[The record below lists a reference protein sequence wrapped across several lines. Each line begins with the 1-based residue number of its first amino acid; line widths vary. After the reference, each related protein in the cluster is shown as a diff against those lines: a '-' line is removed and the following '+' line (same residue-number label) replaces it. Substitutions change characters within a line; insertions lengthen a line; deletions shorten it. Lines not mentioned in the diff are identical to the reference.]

1 MIGKLLFKMVNLF
14 KSFQFIHNQAW
25 KDFIRNFHKRWVI
38 IITIFIS
45 TFVLFLISTLNFSI
59 NQELQKNTQ
68 TILGGDAEIET
79 HIKSLDQEIIEE
91 IKSIGKISLNTSLT
105 SMASNGNDKNSK
117 TAFIR
122 LRAVDDN
129 YPLYGSITTS
139 HPNRLKLFY
148 TEDNQVLIN
157 ENLSRNL
164 NVKAGDTIL
173 LRNHQFIVNSVI
185 QDIPDIG
192 GAGIFGDLALI
203 NQEGLNLLDI
213 KSSENFL
220 EYEYRVKFSDDLEVK
235 NARNSL
241 KEILIDIP
249 ETRLRFPENT
259 SNFLQ
264 RTLDNFSNFLSLIS
278 LTAILISGIGIANT
292 IIAFINQNQTSIA
305 VQKSLGLSSRMIQLI
320 YGYQI
325 LFLTFILCIIAFFM
339 SGMFPHFINPFL
351 PTSLGLNLQVVFNL
365 GIFVR
370 VSLITILAISIFLI
384 PALNAIHKLSA
395 NSLFRNSFEFVNFN
409 LTKKTIIINS
419 ILVTFLI
426 FLFTWGSPLWFTN
439 IIFLCGFIASI
450 IIFYF
455 TFKVLTI
462 FMLKF
467 HHSFSLSYILA
478 KRNILSPQSL
488 APIILTTLG
497 MGITLLLTIIYIGFS
512 FQTFV
517 NKGLNNQVPD
527 YFFININQDIKNDF
541 VKKLTSYD
549 PKSEI
554 NIVPLATARV
564 KEING
569 VDPRSYIDRNN
580 NSSWVIRGER
590 RVSWSKEPA
599 ENNPII
605 EGQWWTNNPTE
616 DLLISFDY
624 DAAIDL
630 GIQLED
636 IITLSIYG
644 REVQGTVKNFRKV
657 DYADFTIN
665 FAMILNTSYA
675 EKIPHEFIATINLP
689 NNITINES
697 ELLKNFPNIS
707 SIKVASYIEK
717 INNLL
722 NKVSLAVLALSL
734 VIIVIGFLV
743 ISSAILVQGKSQLY
757 QHLIFKIL
765 GLKKSIIIKTSILE
779 FTIIFLTTIGFTTL
793 LSSLASYL
801 ILNNI
806 FNIEWAFNIPVTFLI
821 FLIVG
826 IITLLMIL
834 KTTIGN
840 LNPKVYPLIRNN

>member
-1 MIGKLLFKMVNLF
+1 MVNLF

-117 TAFIR
+117 TAFIQ

-164 NVKAGDTIL
+164 NVKTGDTIL
-173 LRNHQFIVNSVI
+173 LRKHQFIVNSVI

-213 KSSENFL
+213 KPSENFL

-325 LFLTFILCIIAFFM
+325 LFLTFILCIIAFFI

-351 PTSLGLNLQVVFNL
+351 PTSLGLNLQAVFNL

-806 FNIEWAFNIPVTFLI
+806 FNIEWAFNMPVTFLI

-834 KTTIGN
+834 KTTMGN

>member
-325 LFLTFILCIIAFFM
+325 LFLTFILCIMAFFM

-351 PTSLGLNLQVVFNL
+351 PTSLGLNLQAVFNL

-834 KTTIGN
+834 KTTMGN

>member
-1 MIGKLLFKMVNLF
+1 MVNLF

-25 KDFIRNFHKRWVI
+25 KDFIRNFHKRWII

-79 HIKSLDQEIIEE
+79 HIKSLDQEVIEK

-148 TEDNQVLIN
+148 SEDNHVLIN

-164 NVKAGDTIL
+164 NVKTGDIIL
-173 LRNHQFIVNSVI
+173 LRNHQFIINSII

-203 NQEGLNLLDI
+203 NQEGLSLLNI

-220 EYEYRVKFSDDLEVK
+220 EYEYRVKFNDDFEVK

-241 KEILIDIP
+241 KEILIEIP

-305 VQKSLGLSSRMIQLI
+305 VQKSLGFSSRMIQLI

-325 LFLTFILCIIAFFM
+325 LFLTFILCIIAFFI

-351 PTSLGLNLQVVFNL
+351 PTSLGLNLQAVFNL

-419 ILVTFLI
+419 VLVTLLI

-527 YFFININQDIKNDF
+527 YFFININQEIKNDF

-665 FAMILNTSYA
+665 FAMIFNISYA

-806 FNIEWAFNIPVTFLI
+806 FNIEWNFNIPMTFLI
-821 FLIVG
+821 FLVVG
-826 IITLLMIL
+826 LITLLMIL
-834 KTTIGN
+834 KTTMGN

>member
-1 MIGKLLFKMVNLF
+1 MVNLF

-220 EYEYRVKFSDDLEVK
+220 EYKYRVKFSDDLEVK

-351 PTSLGLNLQVVFNL
+351 PASLGLNLQVVFNL

-834 KTTIGN
+834 KTTVVN

>member
-305 VQKSLGLSSRMIQLI
+305 VQKSLGLTSRMIQLI

-512 FQTFV
+512 FQSFV

-616 DLLISFDY
+616 DLLISFDH

-834 KTTIGN
+834 KTTMGN

>member
-1 MIGKLLFKMVNLF
+1 MVNLF

-203 NQEGLNLLDI
+203 NQEGLNLLEI

-305 VQKSLGLSSRMIQLI
+305 VQKSLGLTSRMIQLI

-351 PTSLGLNLQVVFNL
+351 PTSLGLNLQAVFNL

-806 FNIEWAFNIPVTFLI
+806 FNIEWAFNMPVTFLI

-834 KTTIGN
+834 KTTMGN

>member
-1 MIGKLLFKMVNLF
+1 MVNLF

-164 NVKAGDTIL
+164 NVKTGDTIL

-203 NQEGLNLLDI
+203 NQEGLNLLEI

-305 VQKSLGLSSRMIQLI
+305 VQKSLGLTSRMIQLI

-351 PTSLGLNLQVVFNL
+351 PTSLGLNLQAVFNL

-439 IIFLCGFIASI
+439 IIFLCGFITSI

-806 FNIEWAFNIPVTFLI
+806 FNIEWAFNMPVTFLI

-834 KTTIGN
+834 KTTMGN

>member
-1 MIGKLLFKMVNLF
+1 MVNLF

-351 PTSLGLNLQVVFNL
+351 PTSLGLNLQAVFNL

-697 ELLKNFPNIS
+697 ELLKIFPNIS

>member
-1 MIGKLLFKMVNLF
+1 MVNLF

-203 NQEGLNLLDI
+203 NQKGLNLLDI

-689 NNITINES
+689 NNIAINES

-834 KTTIGN
+834 KTTMGN

>member
-1 MIGKLLFKMVNLF
+1 MVNLF

-59 NQELQKNTQ
+59 NQELQKNIQ

-164 NVKAGDTIL
+164 NVKTGDTIL

-213 KSSENFL
+213 NSSENFL

-305 VQKSLGLSSRMIQLI
+305 VQKSLGLTSRMIQLI

-325 LFLTFILCIIAFFM
+325 LFLTFILCIIAFLM

-439 IIFLCGFIASI
+439 IIFLCGFITSI

-806 FNIEWAFNIPVTFLI
+806 FNIEWAFNMPVTFLI

-834 KTTIGN
+834 KTTMGN

>member
-1 MIGKLLFKMVNLF
+1 MVNLF

-203 NQEGLNLLDI
+203 NQEGLNLLEI

-305 VQKSLGLSSRMIQLI
+305 VQKSLGLTSRMIQLI

-339 SGMFPHFINPFL
+339 SGMFPHFINSFL

-478 KRNILSPQSL
+478 KRNILSPQSP

-665 FAMILNTSYA
+665 FAMIFNISYA

-689 NNITINES
+689 NNININES
-697 ELLKNFPNIS
+697 ELLKIFPNIS

-722 NKVSLAVLALSL
+722 NKVSLAVLTLSL

-806 FNIEWAFNIPVTFLI
+806 FNIEWAFNMPVTFLI
-821 FLIVG
+821 FFIVG
-826 IITLLMIL
+826 IVTLLMIL
-834 KTTIGN
+834 KTTMKN
-840 LNPKVYPLIRNN
+840 LDPKVYPLIRNN

>member
-1 MIGKLLFKMVNLF
+1 MVNLF

-203 NQEGLNLLDI
+203 NQEGLNLLEI

-305 VQKSLGLSSRMIQLI
+305 VQKSLGLTSRMIQLI

-325 LFLTFILCIIAFFM
+325 LFLTFILCIIAFLI

-351 PTSLGLNLQVVFNL
+351 PTSLGLNLQAVFNL

-806 FNIEWAFNIPVTFLI
+806 FNIEWAFNMPVTFLI

-834 KTTIGN
+834 KTTMGN

>member
-1 MIGKLLFKMVNLF
+1 MVNLF
-14 KSFQFIHNQAW
+14 KNFQFIHNQAW

-68 TILGGDAEIET
+68 TILGGDAEIEIN
-79 HIKSLDQEIIEE
+79 IKSLNPQIIEE

-105 SMASNGNDKNSK
+105 SMASNRNDKDTK
-117 TAFIR
+117 TVFIR
-122 LRAVDDN
+122 LRAVDNN
-129 YPLYGSITTS
+129 YPLYGSIKTS

-148 TEDNQVLIN
+148 AEDNQVLIN

-164 NVKAGDTIL
+164 NVKTGDTIL
-173 LRNHQFIVNSVI
+173 LRNHEFVINSVI

-220 EYEYRVKFSDDLEVK
+220 EYEYRVKFNDNLELK

-278 LTAILISGIGIANT
+278 LTAILISGIGIGNT

-305 VQKSLGLSSRMIQLI
+305 VQKSLGLSSRMIQLV

-325 LFLTFILCIIAFFM
+325 LFLTFILCIIAFFI
-339 SGMFPHFINPFL
+339 SGMFPYIINSFL
-351 PTSLGLNLQVVFNL
+351 PTSLGLNLQAVFNL

-395 NSLFRNSFEFVNFN
+395 NSLFRNSFKFVSFN

-419 ILVTFLI
+419 ILVTLLI

-455 TFKVLTI
+455 IFKALTI

-467 HHSFSLSYILA
+467 NYFSSLSYILA

-497 MGITLLLTIIYIGFS
+497 MGIALLLTIIYIGFS
-512 FQTFV
+512 FQSFV

-527 YFFININQDIKNDF
+527 YFFININQDIKNEF
-541 VKKLTSYD
+541 VKKLASYD
-549 PKSEI
+549 SKSEI

-590 RVSWSKEPA
+590 RVSWSKKPA
-599 ENNPII
+599 ENNPLI
-605 EGQWWTNNPTE
+605 EGQWWTNNSTE

-624 DAAIDL
+624 DAAKDL
-630 GIQLED
+630 GIELED
-636 IITLSIYG
+636 VITLSIYG
-644 REVQGTVKNFRKV
+644 IEVQGTVKNFRKV

-697 ELLKNFPNIS
+697 ELLKIFPNIS

-717 INNLL
+717 INKLL

-734 VIIVIGFLV
+734 VIIIIGFLV

-765 GLKKSIIIKTSILE
+765 GLKKSIIIRTSILE

-806 FNIEWAFNIPVTFLI
+806 FNIEWTFNIPVTFLI

-826 IITLLMIL
+826 IITLFMIL
-834 KTTIGN
+834 KTTMKN

>member
-1 MIGKLLFKMVNLF
+1 MVNLF

-689 NNITINES
+689 NNIAINES

-834 KTTIGN
+834 KTTMGN

>member
-1 MIGKLLFKMVNLF
+1 MVNLF

-325 LFLTFILCIIAFFM
+325 LFLTFILCIMAFFM

>member
-1 MIGKLLFKMVNLF
+1 MVNLF

-305 VQKSLGLSSRMIQLI
+305 VQKSLGLTSRMIQLI

-806 FNIEWAFNIPVTFLI
+806 FNIEWVFNIPVTFLI

>member
-1 MIGKLLFKMVNLF
+1 MVNLF

-59 NQELQKNTQ
+59 NQELQKNIQ

-213 KSSENFL
+213 KPSENFL
-220 EYEYRVKFSDDLEVK
+220 EYEYRVKFSDDLEIK

-305 VQKSLGLSSRMIQLI
+305 VQKSLGLTSRMIQLI

-339 SGMFPHFINPFL
+339 SGMFPHFINSFL

-569 VDPRSYIDRNN
+569 VDPSSYIDRNN

-806 FNIEWAFNIPVTFLI
+806 FNIEWAFNMPVTFLI

-834 KTTIGN
+834 KTTMGN

>member
-1 MIGKLLFKMVNLF
+1 MVNLF

-203 NQEGLNLLDI
+203 NQEGLNLLEI

-351 PTSLGLNLQVVFNL
+351 PTSLGLNLQAVFNL

-834 KTTIGN
+834 KTTMGN

>member
-1 MIGKLLFKMVNLF
+1 MVNLF

-241 KEILIDIP
+241 KGILIDIP

-689 NNITINES
+689 NNIAINES

-806 FNIEWAFNIPVTFLI
+806 FNIEWAFNMPVTFLI

-834 KTTIGN
+834 KTTMRN

>member
-1 MIGKLLFKMVNLF
+1 MVNLF

-806 FNIEWAFNIPVTFLI
+806 FNIEWAFNMPVTFLI

-834 KTTIGN
+834 KTTMRN

>member
-1 MIGKLLFKMVNLF
+1 MVNLF

-325 LFLTFILCIIAFFM
+325 LFLTFILCIMAFFM

-351 PTSLGLNLQVVFNL
+351 PTSLGLNLQAVFNL

>member
-1 MIGKLLFKMVNLF
+1 MVNLF

-305 VQKSLGLSSRMIQLI
+305 VQKSLGLTSRMIQLI

-351 PTSLGLNLQVVFNL
+351 PTSLGLNLQAVFNL

-806 FNIEWAFNIPVTFLI
+806 FNIEWAFNMPVTFLI

-834 KTTIGN
+834 KTTMGN

>member
-1 MIGKLLFKMVNLF
+1 MVNLF

-305 VQKSLGLSSRMIQLI
+305 VQKSLGLTSRMIQLI

-339 SGMFPHFINPFL
+339 SGMFPHFINSFL

-439 IIFLCGFIASI
+439 IIFLCGFITSI

-801 ILNNI
+801 VLNNI
-806 FNIEWAFNIPVTFLI
+806 FNIEWAFNILATFLI

-834 KTTIGN
+834 KTTMGN

>member
-1 MIGKLLFKMVNLF
+1 MVNLF

-203 NQEGLNLLDI
+203 NQEGLNLLEI

-305 VQKSLGLSSRMIQLI
+305 VQKSLGLTSRMIQLI

-325 LFLTFILCIIAFFM
+325 LFLTFILCIMAFFM

-351 PTSLGLNLQVVFNL
+351 PTSLGLNLQAVFNL

-549 PKSEI
+549 SKSEI

-806 FNIEWAFNIPVTFLI
+806 FNIEWAFNMPVTFLI

-834 KTTIGN
+834 KTTMGN

>member
-1 MIGKLLFKMVNLF
+1 MVNLF

-305 VQKSLGLSSRMIQLI
+305 VQKSLGLTSRMIQLI

-325 LFLTFILCIIAFFM
+325 LFLTFILCIIAFFI

-351 PTSLGLNLQVVFNL
+351 PTSLGLNLQAVFNL

-806 FNIEWAFNIPVTFLI
+806 FNIEWAFNMPVTFLI

-834 KTTIGN
+834 KTTMGN

>member
-1 MIGKLLFKMVNLF
+1 MVNLF

-45 TFVLFLISTLNFSI
+45 TFVLFLISALNFSI

-79 HIKSLDQEIIEE
+79 NIKILDQEIIEK

-129 YPLYGSITTS
+129 YPLYGSITIS

-164 NVKAGDTIL
+164 NVKTGDTIL

-213 KSSENFL
+213 NSSENFL

-305 VQKSLGLSSRMIQLI
+305 VQKSLGLTSRMIQLI

-325 LFLTFILCIIAFFM
+325 LFLTFILCIIAFLM

-351 PTSLGLNLQVVFNL
+351 PASLGLNLQAVFNL

-419 ILVTFLI
+419 ILVTLLI

-455 TFKVLTI
+455 TFRVLTI

-580 NSSWVIRGER
+580 NSSWAIRGER

-657 DYADFTIN
+657 DYADLTIN

-697 ELLKNFPNIS
+697 ELLENFPNIS

-806 FNIEWAFNIPVTFLI
+806 FNIEWVFNIPITFLI

>member
-1 MIGKLLFKMVNLF
+1 MVNLF

-203 NQEGLNLLDI
+203 NQEGLNLLEI
-213 KSSENFL
+213 NSSENFL
-220 EYEYRVKFSDDLEVK
+220 EYEYRVKFSNDLEVK

-305 VQKSLGLSSRMIQLI
+305 VQKSLGLTSRMIQLI

-806 FNIEWAFNIPVTFLI
+806 FNIEWVFNIPVTFLI

>member
-1 MIGKLLFKMVNLF
+1 MVNLF

-241 KEILIDIP
+241 KGILIDIP

-806 FNIEWAFNIPVTFLI
+806 FNIEWVFNIPVTFLI

-834 KTTIGN
+834 KTTMGN

>member
-1 MIGKLLFKMVNLF
+1 MVNLF

-203 NQEGLNLLDI
+203 NQEGLNLLEI

-325 LFLTFILCIIAFFM
+325 LFLTFILCIMAFFM

-834 KTTIGN
+834 KTTMGN

>member
-1 MIGKLLFKMVNLF
+1 MVNLF

-305 VQKSLGLSSRMIQLI
+305 VQKSLGLTSRMIQLI

-325 LFLTFILCIIAFFM
+325 LFLTFILCIMAFFM

-351 PTSLGLNLQVVFNL
+351 PTSLGLNLQAVFNL

-806 FNIEWAFNIPVTFLI
+806 FNIEWVFNIPVTFLI

>member
-1 MIGKLLFKMVNLF
+1 MVNLF

-305 VQKSLGLSSRMIQLI
+305 VQKSLGLTSRMIQLI

-689 NNITINES
+689 NNMNINES
-697 ELLKNFPNIS
+697 ELLKIFPNIS

-806 FNIEWAFNIPVTFLI
+806 FNIEWAFNMPVTFLI

-834 KTTIGN
+834 KTTMGN

>member
-1 MIGKLLFKMVNLF
+1 MVNLF

-59 NQELQKNTQ
+59 NQELQKNIQ

-213 KSSENFL
+213 KPSENFL

-305 VQKSLGLSSRMIQLI
+305 VQKSLGLTSRMIQLI

-384 PALNAIHKLSA
+384 PALNAIQKLSA

-569 VDPRSYIDRNN
+569 VDPSSYIDRNN

-806 FNIEWAFNIPVTFLI
+806 FNIEWAFNMPVTFLI

-834 KTTIGN
+834 KTTMGN

>member
-1 MIGKLLFKMVNLF
+1 MVNLF

-241 KEILIDIP
+241 KGILIDIP

-305 VQKSLGLSSRMIQLI
+305 VQKSLGLTSRMIQLI

-339 SGMFPHFINPFL
+339 SGMFPHFINSFL

>member
-1 MIGKLLFKMVNLF
+1 MVNLF

-203 NQEGLNLLDI
+203 NQEGLNLLEI

>member
-1 MIGKLLFKMVNLF
+1 MVNLF

-91 IKSIGKISLNTSLT
+91 IKFIGKISLNTSLT

-203 NQEGLNLLDI
+203 NQEGLNLLEI

>member
-1 MIGKLLFKMVNLF
+1 MVNLF

-203 NQEGLNLLDI
+203 NQEGLNLLEI

-689 NNITINES
+689 NNIAINES

-834 KTTIGN
+834 KTTMGN

>member
-1 MIGKLLFKMVNLF
+1 MVNLF

-185 QDIPDIG
+185 KDIPDIG

-220 EYEYRVKFSDDLEVK
+220 EYKYRVKFSDDLEVK

-264 RTLDNFSNFLSLIS
+264 RTLNNFSNFLSLIS

-351 PTSLGLNLQVVFNL
+351 PASLGLNLQVVFNL

-834 KTTIGN
+834 KTTVVN

>member
-1 MIGKLLFKMVNLF
+1 MVNLF

-351 PTSLGLNLQVVFNL
+351 PTSLGLNLQAVFNL

-834 KTTIGN
+834 KTTMGN